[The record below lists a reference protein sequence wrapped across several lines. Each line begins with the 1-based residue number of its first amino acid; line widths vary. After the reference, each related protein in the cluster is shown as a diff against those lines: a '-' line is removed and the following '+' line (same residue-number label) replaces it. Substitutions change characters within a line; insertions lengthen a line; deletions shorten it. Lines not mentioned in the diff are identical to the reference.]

1 MHTHGM
7 WEVPTFGSLGSEIF
21 LGIGWI
27 WSSAPQHPCSC
38 WVWKL
43 SCVLAALSSWV
54 LLPSLCNSTQQD
66 GGPSLHLCS
75 CRLPSQSIPIGG
87 CLLLLSPFSFLRKR
101 GQLLSM
107 YLILVFW
114 CKTKITSHCSS
125 LLLSERKAC
134 HLYRGICVGPGDIPP
149 LAECQECSAE
159 YQGWNCS
166 LCYLGSQS

>member
-1 MHTHGM
+1 MDG
-7 WEVPTFGSLGSEIF
+7 FGLQLLST
-21 LGIGWI
+21 
-27 WSSAPQHPCSC
+27 PRSC

-54 LLPSLCNSTQQD
+54 LLPSLHDSTQQD

-75 CRLPSQSIPIGG
+75 CRLPSQSIPIGD
-87 CLLLLSPFSFLRKR
+87 CCCFLRKR

-114 CKTKITSHCSS
+114 CKTKLTCSHCSS
-125 LLLSERKAC
+125 LLLSGRKAC
-134 HLYRGICVGPGDIPP
+134 HFYRGIYVGPGDIPP

-166 LCYLGSQS
+166 LCYLGLQS